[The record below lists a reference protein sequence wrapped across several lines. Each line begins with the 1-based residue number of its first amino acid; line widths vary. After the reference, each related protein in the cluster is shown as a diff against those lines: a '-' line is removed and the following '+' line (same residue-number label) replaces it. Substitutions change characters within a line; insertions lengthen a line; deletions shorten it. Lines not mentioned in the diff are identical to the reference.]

1 MNVVGGRKLLSE
13 ARARWRGQPRLH
25 FEGPRPDVAAW
36 FEGKSFTT
44 DWLGSKLDP
53 WLAALASFREM
64 PVQVLELGAFEGRS
78 AIAFLE
84 YLPLS
89 HVSSVDRFVFVTK
102 HADGSD
108 GLTVED
114 RFDANLKSY
123 GPRITKIKGSV
134 LSVLDDLTR
143 SRARFDVIYIDAG
156 KQRDSV
162 FANTAAAWPLLKV
175 DGIIIWDDLDWGSKL
190 PSANRPG
197 DAISLF
203 ARSFAPC
210 LDILHQRS
218 QLIARKT
225 SDWPGI

>member
-1 MNVVGGRKLLSE
+1 MVGARKLLKE
-13 ARARWRGQPRLH
+13 ARARWGGLPRLQ
-25 FEGPRPDVAAW
+25 FEGPRPDVTAW

-44 DWLGSKLDP
+44 DWLGSKLEP
-53 WLAALASFREM
+53 WLAALAPFRDL

-89 HVSSVDRFVFVTK
+89 HVSSVDRFVFGSQHTN
-102 HADGSD
+102 GSD

-114 RFDANLKSY
+114 RFDANLKPY

-134 LSVLDDLTR
+134 LSVLDDFAR
-143 SRARFDVIYIDAG
+143 SRSRFDVIYIDAG

-162 FANTAAAWPLLKV
+162 FANTAAAWPLLKL

-190 PSANRPG
+190 PSADRPG
-197 DAISLF
+197 DAIRLF

-225 SDWPGI
+225 SDWPAI

>member
-1 MNVVGGRKLLSE
+1 MRAKRLLRE
-13 ARARWRGQPRLH
+13 VHARWTGRPRLC
-25 FEGPRPDVAAW
+25 FDGPRPDIATW

-53 WLAALASFREM
+53 WLVALAPFREV
-64 PVQVLELGAFEGRS
+64 PARVLELGAFEGRS

-84 YLPLS
+84 YLPQS

-102 HADGSD
+102 HVNGSD
-108 GLTVED
+108 GLTVEG

-143 SRARFDVIYIDAG
+143 SRSRFDVIYIDAG

-175 DGIIIWDDLDWGSKL
+175 DGIMIWDDLDWGSDL
-190 PSANRPG
+190 PSAERPG
-197 DAISLF
+197 DAIRLF
-203 ARSFAPC
+203 ARTFAPC
-210 LDILHQRS
+210 LEVLHERS

-225 SDWPGI
+225 SDWPST

>member
-1 MNVVGGRKLLSE
+1 MAGGRKLLKE
-13 ARARWRGQPRLH
+13 VRARWRGQPQLH
-25 FEGPRPDVAAW
+25 FKGPEPNVAAW
-36 FEGKSFTT
+36 FEGKTFTT
-44 DWLGSKLDP
+44 DWLGSKLNP
-53 WLAALASFREM
+53 WLAALAPFRDM

-89 HVSSVDRFVFVTK
+89 HVSSVDRFIFVNK

-123 GPRITKIKGSV
+123 GSRITKIKGSV

-143 SRARFDVIYIDAG
+143 NRARFDVIYIDAG

-190 PSANRPG
+190 PSADRPG
-197 DAISLF
+197 DAIRLF
-203 ARSFAPC
+203 AKSFAPC
-210 LDILHQRS
+210 LHILHQRS

-225 SDWPGI
+225 SDWPSI